1 MNKVLVIGGSGVLGS
16 AVVNE
21 LQKNQANFLTGSRHQ
36 IKTDAY
42 STVNRATDIPW
53 QQVDLITSEGLSASL
68 VGVDTVMHLASGQG
82 KIGQEPF
89 EVAITR
95 NLLKAVRQSDVTH
108 LIHVSIVGVDKIPYA
123 YYKAKFDTEASI
135 RESQVPY
142 TILRATQFHDFV
154 EFGLSK
160 LLSLP
165 IGFVPKKLRLQPI
178 DLDAV
183 VQKLYQI
190 AEAGSQN
197 TILNLGGPEVY
208 ELGTLAKIWMQ
219 YRRMSKPIIPIPIL
233 GSLMHS
239 IAQGNA
245 TCPEKAIGSK
255 TWEDYLAE
263 RYGTL

>member
-21 LQKNQANFLTGSRHQ
+21 LQKNKVDFLTGSRHQ

-42 STVNRATDIPW
+42 SKVNQSTDIPW
-53 QQVDLITSEGLSASL
+53 QPVDLITGEGLQASL
-68 VGVDTVMHLASGQG
+68 IGVDTVLHLASGQG
-82 KIGQEPF
+82 KIGQGPF

-95 NLLKAVRQSDVTH
+95 NLLKAVRQSDVKH
-108 LIHVSIVGVDKIPYA
+108 LIHISIVGIDKIPFS
-123 YYKAKFDTEASI
+123 YYRAKLDTEALI

-154 EFGLSK
+154 EFGLRK

-178 DLDAV
+178 HLDAV
-183 VQKLYQI
+183 VKRLYEL
-190 AEAGSQN
+190 AEAGNQN
-197 TILNLGGPEVY
+197 TILNLGGPQVY

-219 YRRMSKPIIPIPIL
+219 YRRITKPIVSIPIL
-233 GSLMHS
+233 GSLMNA

-255 TWEDYLAE
+255 TWNDYLAE
-263 RYGTL
+263 HYGS